1 MIYVCTTALNR
12 PDLHSKVLLTNKNFF
27 DVETTWIINIDC
39 IEYLKFTFD
48 ETSENYK
55 KLLTNPMILQKSEKP
70 SFTLAVKKICNYLLT
85 VMKPN
90 DILFWFEDDW
100 TISKNTDEN
109 KCKLSHYIQYIN
121 DNVAF
126 HIYQKFKIQ
135 NFYPILRGYNFAMTF
150 IETILKIPDH
160 TKDPEVIF
168 SRTYPS
174 HNYDIYLIKNNIN
187 EPIFSNILIRTIS
200 IYKYK
205 SVNTIDCYLGS
216 ELPKKLTMYV
226 YNNLIFT
233 DAGKE
238 YMSDNNIIKNE
249 KGIPFYSIIHDKN
262 K

>member
-100 TISKNTDEN
+100 VLKKDKYTI
-109 KCKLSHYIQYIN
+109 SHYIQYMN

-126 HIYQKFKIQ
+126 HLYQKCKIE
-135 NFYPILRGYNFAMTF
+135 NFYPMLRGYNFATTF
-150 IETILKIPDH
+150 IKTIMKIPDH
-160 TKDPEVIF
+160 TKDPESLFKKI
-168 SRTYPS
+168 YPS
-174 HNYDIYLIKNNIN
+174 LFNYEIYIIKNNMNDPLFSDMLKNTLQRKHYKVCTNTEFIN
-187 EPIFSNILIRTIS
+187 HKIIKNDIFI
-200 IYKYK
+200 
-205 SVNTIDCYLGS
+205 
-216 ELPKKLTMYV
+216 MYV
-226 YNNLIFT
+226 YNELIF
-233 DAGKE
+233 DDVGRE
-238 YMSDNNIIKNE
+238 YMTNHKIYKN
-249 KGIPFYSIIHDKN
+249 GDGNAFYAQFISTN
-262 K
+262 